1 MEQTKNHLFK
11 IGARYRN
18 RTPKSPEEY
27 LQAVY
32 KAERTLRESQLE
44 NSDGIYW
51 NAQIE
56 GKSDL
61 SLYTGSAGI
70 LFFYL
75 QLYRF
80 DSKKEYRKIIEDAAK
95 YVAKHWREL
104 PTTPTDLFTT
114 LNLGFYVGYAGVGHV
129 LCEVYD
135 AFHNEDIK
143 NTVVDIVELYRD
155 KAVSA
160 SEGIYWS
167 DNTSLLLD
175 GGVILFL
182 LRAYEILKDSSIKEI
197 ISAAAD
203 YLISKG
209 IPHEEGMEFDG
220 FAPVSGETRPNFEF
234 GSAGNGFLFLKL
246 YEEFKEEKY
255 LALAKACADYVL
267 SLKVPQEKGY
277 LIPYTTRQSEPIYY
291 LSTCHGPAGTSRL
304 FYELYKVTGDE
315 SYLSVITDLTDG
327 LEAVGAPE
335 KQSKG
340 FWNNV
345 CLCCGNAGLVQF
357 FVGMYQSTRKDYWLT
372 LARRAGNVLLGE
384 SESDDQNN
392 IYWLIAYTRVQP
404 EIITKDLGY
413 YNGLAG
419 IAAVLLQLYLAE
431 TDKFQ
436 CIRLID
442 DPFPSK

>member
-1 MEQTKNHLFK
+1 METTKNHVFK

-18 RTPKSPEEY
+18 RTPQSPEEY

-32 KAERTLRESQLE
+32 QAEKTLRNNQVETG
-44 NSDGIYW
+44 DGIYW

-56 GKSDL
+56 GKTDL

-80 DSKKEYRKIIEDAAK
+80 DSKEEYRKIIEGAAK
-95 YVAKHWREL
+95 YVAKFWRDL
-104 PTTPTDLFTT
+104 PTTPTDLFST
-114 LNLGFYVGYAGVGHV
+114 LHLGFYVGYAGVGHV

-135 AFHNEDIK
+135 TFHNEDIK
-143 NTVVDIVELYRD
+143 NTVSDIVALYNDR
-155 KAVSA
+155 AVST
-160 SEGIYWS
+160 SGGIYWS

-182 LRAYEILKDSSIKEI
+182 LRAYEVLKDDSIKKI
-197 ISAAAD
+197 ISSAAD

-209 IPHEEGMEFDG
+209 ASHENGIEFDG
-220 FAPVSGETRPNFEF
+220 FLPVSGETRPNFEF
-234 GSAGNGFLFLKL
+234 GSAGSGFLFLKL
-246 YEEFKEEKY
+246 FEEFKEEKY
-255 LALAKACADYVL
+255 LDLAKACANYVL
-267 SLKVPQEKGY
+267 SLKVSQEKGY
-277 LIPYTTRQSEPIYY
+277 LIPYTTGQDDPIYY

-315 SYLSVITDLTDG
+315 SYLSIITNLTDG
-327 LEAVGAPE
+327 LEAIGAPE

-340 FWNNV
+340 LWNNV

-357 FVGMYQSTRKDYWLT
+357 FVGMYQATKKEHWLA

-384 SESDDQNN
+384 SESDEQKNL
-392 IYWLIAYTRVQP
+392 YWLIAYTRVQP

-431 TDKFQ
+431 NDKYQ
-436 CIRLID
+436 WIRLID
-442 DPFPSK
+442 DPYPTK

>member
-1 MEQTKNHLFK
+1 MEKAKNHIFK
-11 IGARYRN
+11 MGARYRN
-18 RTPKSPEEY
+18 LTPQSSDEY

-32 KAERTLRESQLE
+32 QSEKTLRENQVE
-44 NSDGIYW
+44 TDDGIYW

-56 GKSDL
+56 GKTDL

-80 DSKKEYRKIIEDAAK
+80 DPKEEYRKIIEEAAK

-104 PTTPTDLFTT
+104 PTTTNDFFST
-114 LNLGFYVGYAGVGHV
+114 LSLGFYVGYAGVGHV

-135 AFHNEDIK
+135 AFHNEAIK
-143 NTVVDIVELYRD
+143 NAVADVVALYKD
-155 KAVSA
+155 KAVSV
-160 SEGIYWS
+160 SDGIYWS
-167 DNTSLLLD
+167 DNISLLLD

-182 LRAYEILKDSSIKEI
+182 LRAYSVLKDESIKEI
-197 ISAAAD
+197 ISAAAK

-209 IPHEEGMEFDG
+209 ISHEEGMEFDG

-234 GSAGNGFLFLKL
+234 GSAGSGFLFLKL
-246 YEEFKEEKY
+246 YEEFKEEEY
-255 LALAKACADYVL
+255 LNLAKTCADYVL

-277 LIPYTTRQSEPIYY
+277 LIPYTTGQGEPIFY

-315 SYLSVITDLTDG
+315 SYLSIITDLTDG
-327 LEAVGAPE
+327 LEAIGAPE

-357 FVGMYQSTRKDYWLT
+357 FVGMYQATKEEYWLA

-384 SESDDQNN
+384 SESDEQNRL
-392 IYWLIAYTRVQP
+392 YWLIAYTRVQP

-419 IAAVLLQLYLAE
+419 IAAVLLQLYLTE
-431 TDKFQ
+431 NNKFQ
-436 CIRLID
+436 FIRLID
-442 DPFPSK
+442 DPYPTK

>member
-1 MEQTKNHLFK
+1 MEQAKKHLFK

-18 RTPKSPEEY
+18 RTPQSSEEY
-27 LQAVY
+27 LSAVY
-32 KAERTLRESQLE
+32 QAERTLCE
-44 NSDGIYW
+44 NQVETDDGIYW
-51 NAQIE
+51 NIQIE
-56 GKSDL
+56 GKTDL

-80 DSKKEYRKIIEDAAK
+80 DSKEKYRKIVEAAAR

-114 LNLGFYVGYAGVGHV
+114 LPLGFYVGYAGVGHV

-143 NTVVDIVELYRD
+143 NAVADIVALYKD

-160 SEGIYWS
+160 SNGIYWS

-182 LRAYEILKDSSIKEI
+182 LRAHTILKDESIKEI
-197 ISAAAD
+197 ISAAAE

-209 IPHEEGMEFDG
+209 ISHEEGIEFDG
-220 FAPVSGETRPNFEF
+220 FMPVAGETRPNFEF
-234 GSAGNGFLFLKL
+234 GSAGSGLLFLKL

-255 LALAKACADYVL
+255 LDLAKACADYVL
-267 SLKVPQEKGY
+267 SLKIPQEKGY
-277 LIPYTTRQSEPIYY
+277 LIPYTNGQGASIYY

-304 FYELYKVTGDE
+304 FYELYKVTGE
-315 SYLSVITDLTDG
+315 KSYLSVIADLTDG
-327 LEAVGAPE
+327 LEATGAPE

-357 FVGMYQSTRKDYWLT
+357 FVGMYQATKQNYWLT
-372 LARRAGNVLLGE
+372 LASRAGNVLLGE
-384 SESDDQNN
+384 SELGEQDNL
-392 IYWLIAYTRVQP
+392 YWLIAYTRMQP

-431 TDKFQ
+431 NDKFQ
-436 CIRLID
+436 WIRLLD
-442 DPFPSK
+442 DPYPTE